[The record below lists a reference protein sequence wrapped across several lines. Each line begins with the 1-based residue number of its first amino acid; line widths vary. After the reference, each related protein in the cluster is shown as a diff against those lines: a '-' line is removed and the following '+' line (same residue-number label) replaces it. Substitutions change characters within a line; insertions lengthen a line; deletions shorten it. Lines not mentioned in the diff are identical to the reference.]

1 MRRNAPGR
9 RERLAARARAARRR
23 GGARRRDPHPLMS
36 LAFLVDRFDELP
48 ATRALAAELPA
59 RGSRRAVAGLPGSSP
74 AVLIAA
80 VARRLP
86 QRLFVVVA
94 PTPTDA
100 ERWLADARALAGDAA
115 VLYPQREALG
125 AEEPHVEIAGERVET
140 LAALL
145 SGSVRILITTARAS
159 AERTGVPEGLRAM
172 GLLLETGTGKG
183 EEGGG
188 SLSSVVGRLEAMGY
202 ARVPTVTEVAQFSV
216 RGGILDVYG
225 FGMAAPARVE
235 WWGDEILS
243 LRTFDLDTQR
253 SGEPVERVTVL
264 PVRSEGVGAGSV
276 GAQHAAPLP
285 RTGQRQSL
293 LELLPSDAVVVLD
306 QESALGQEV
315 ERTWADA
322 AHHLEVARRLG
333 EEPLPREELFLEP
346 ADWRARLGGF
356 ARVAINAGDAAV
368 RFSLAPPEAV
378 DRDMRRL
385 RQVVAGA
392 PPPRGPCGNEGQ
404 LERPAEP
411 LCRDPA
417 APPSRALERG
427 FILPG
432 LRILTDHEIFRRA

>member
-1 MRRNAPGR
+1 
-9 RERLAARARAARRR
+9 
-23 GGARRRDPHPLMS
+23 MS

-140 LAALL
+140 LASLL
-145 SGSVRILITTARAS
+145 SGSVRVLITTARAS
-159 AERTGVPEGLRAM
+159 AERTGVPEGLQAM
-172 GLLLETGTGKG
+172 RLLLETGTRKG
-183 EEGGG
+183 EGGRG
-188 SLSSVVGRLEAMGY
+188 SLTSVMERLEAMGY

-225 FGMAAPARVE
+225 FGMAAPARIE

-243 LRTFDLDTQR
+243 LRAFDLDTQR
-253 SGEPVERVTVL
+253 SGDPVERVTVL
-264 PVRSEGVGAGSV
+264 PVKSEA
-276 GAQHAAPLP
+276 
-285 RTGQRQSL
+285 TGQGEGQGLRTSL

-306 QESALGQEV
+306 QESVLGQEV

-322 AHHLEVARRLG
+322 AHHLEVARRVG
-333 EEPLPREELFLEP
+333 E
-346 ADWRARLGGF
+346 
-356 ARVAINAGDAAV
+356 
-368 RFSLAPPEAV
+368 
-378 DRDMRRL
+378 
-385 RQVVAGA
+385 GA
-392 PPPRGPCGNEGQ
+392 
-404 LERPAEP
+404 
-411 LCRDPA
+411 
-417 APPSRALERG
+417 
-427 FILPG
+427 
-432 LRILTDHEIFRRA
+432 

>member
-1 MRRNAPGR
+1 MRTAVP
-9 RERLAARARAARRR
+9 
-23 GGARRRDPHPLMS
+23 S
-36 LAFLVDRFDELP
+36 
-48 ATRALAAELPA
+48 ALAAMRMVLK
-59 RGSRRAVAGLPGSSP
+59 PG
-74 AVLIAA
+74 
-80 VARRLP
+80 R
-86 QRLFVVVA
+86 
-94 PTPTDA
+94 
-100 ERWLADARALAGDAA
+100 
-115 VLYPQREALG
+115 
-125 AEEPHVEIAGERVET
+125 
-140 LAALL
+140 
-145 SGSVRILITTARAS
+145 
-159 AERTGVPEGLRAM
+159 
-172 GLLLETGTGKG
+172 GKG
-183 EEGGG
+183 EGGGG
-188 SLSSVVGRLEAMGY
+188 SLSDVVRRLGEMGY

-346 ADWRARLGGF
+346 AAWHARLGGF

-385 RQVVAGA
+385 RQIVAGA
-392 PPPRGPCGNEGQ
+392 PPTVILCDNEGQ
-404 LERPAEP
+404 LERLEELLGSDSAT
-411 LCRDPA
+411 LA
-417 APPSRALERG
+417 IGALDGG

-432 LRILTDHEIFRRA
+432 LRILTDHEIFRRARRIRRPRRYRTAAPTAVTRALEPGDYVVHLEHGIGIYRGLQTISVGAEGGTLEVAVVEYERSEEHTSELQSRLHLVCRLLLEKKKKKET